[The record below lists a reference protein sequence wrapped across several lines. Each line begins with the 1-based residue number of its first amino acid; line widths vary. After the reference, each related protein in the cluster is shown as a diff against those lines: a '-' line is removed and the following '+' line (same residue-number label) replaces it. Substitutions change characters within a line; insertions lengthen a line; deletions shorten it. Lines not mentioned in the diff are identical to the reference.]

1 MRVGGALRPLGERR
15 FRLLWLGRASSGIG
29 DAVVPVAL
37 VFAILSIDGSP
48 TAVGGVLA
56 SFTIARVTFTLVGG
70 VVADRLPR
78 RAVMLAADLI
88 RAAIEAFTAAMLLT
102 GHMTLP
108 LFLVTGALFGT
119 ASAFF
124 APASDGLVP
133 QTVSRENLQAANALL
148 GITRNSLYVFGPA
161 VSGSLI
167 ALAGTGWVFAI
178 DALSFVVSAFF
189 LFRLQVDPQARA
201 PRSRFLHEVRTGL
214 HEVTSRAWVRVPMVG
229 FAITNMAFAAFIVLG
244 PLVFRDHFHGARDFG
259 IASTCGSAGAIL
271 GALASVRIR
280 PRHPLYAGFLASTL
294 IAAPIAALAGPL
306 PVPAI
311 ALAWG
316 AAMASIALS
325 NTWWET
331 TLQRS
336 IPEHVYSRVR
346 SYDILVS
353 FVFVPLGMI
362 AFGPVAEAVG
372 YERTLLAAA
381 GVVALTNIVV
391 AFSPAVREITDPT
404 AQPLPEPAAV

>member
-1 MRVGGALRPLGERR
+1 MGFGGALRPLGERR
-15 FRLLWLGRASSGIG
+15 FRLLWLGRASSSIG
-29 DAVVPVAL
+29 DAIVPVAL
-37 VFAILSIDGSP
+37 VFAVLSIDHSA
-48 TAVGGVLA
+48 TAIGGVLA
-56 SFTIARVTFTLVGG
+56 AMTIARVTFTLVGG

-78 RAVMLAADLI
+78 RAVMLATDLI
-88 RAAIEAFTAAMLLT
+88 RAAIEAFTAAMLIT
-102 GHMTLP
+102 HHMTLP
-108 LFLVTGALFGT
+108 LFLVTGALFGA

-124 APASDGLVP
+124 SPAADGLVP

-148 GITRNSLYVFGPA
+148 GITRNSLNIFGPA
-161 VSGSLI
+161 VSGGLI

-178 DALSFVVSAFF
+178 DAASFVVSAFF
-189 LFRLQVDPQARA
+189 LFRLQVDPHARA

-214 HEVTSRAWVRVPMVG
+214 HEVTSRAWVRIPIIG
-229 FAITNMAFAAFIVLG
+229 FAITNIAFASFVVLA
-244 PLVFRDHFHGARDFG
+244 PIVFRDHFHGARDFG

-306 PVPAI
+306 PMFAI

-316 AAMASIALS
+316 AGMGSIALS

-331 TLQRS
+331 SLQRS

-353 FVFVPLGMI
+353 FVFMPLGMI
-362 AFGPVAEAVG
+362 AFGPIAQAIG
-372 YERTLLAAA
+372 YERTLLASAA
-381 GVVALTNIVV
+381 IVAITNVLV
-391 AFSPAVREITDPT
+391 AFSPAVREITDEG
-404 AQPLPEPAAV
+404 AASLPEPAAA